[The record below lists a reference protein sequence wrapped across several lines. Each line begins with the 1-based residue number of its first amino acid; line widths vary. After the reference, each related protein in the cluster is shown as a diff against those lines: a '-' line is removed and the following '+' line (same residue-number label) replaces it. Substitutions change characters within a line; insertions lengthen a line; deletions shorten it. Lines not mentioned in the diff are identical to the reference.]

1 MVSTVS
7 VDPKANVRTN
17 ILHDYENYTY
27 NLELWALTIDGFNKL
42 YDGILPG
49 SEPDILNGAELL
61 ISNGGFSKNQN
72 RSPSFPVDFVIDNLE
87 IESIIGNRAE
97 GKGADALNI
106 KFDIIEPYSV
116 TLLERLSEV
125 VVRNGLGID
134 FKTLIYCMKIQFL
147 GYDILGIPTIIEG
160 ATKYIPFTFLN
171 MTFSIN
177 SKGAVYK
184 CQGIPQKDM
193 SLTMTDNIIP
203 FHVELEGRTV
213 GELLGAFKLSPQ
225 SGSAR
230 SDATTTP
237 SSSAVTLKNL
247 TKSLNDF
254 EDNKV
259 EQKSQK
265 FANRYYFQLD
275 PELYDAIVLDT
286 KKAEDGQRPMS
297 DISGSKGAA
306 VAAGGRQGNI
316 TFDSTQGKFN
326 AQSGTRVTDLL
337 NNILKLTDFM
347 KKQVNTTGNDT
358 TKPVTTWKIFPK
370 MKIKGYDTITNMFHR
385 EVTFVIKKYDYYGL
399 PHPNMGQKPPP
410 SGCIVKNYDYMYTGA
425 NRDVLDVQIEYKVAF
440 FEVFN
445 AMKDEMTQKANKGTG
460 EAPKKDQ
467 TIIDNSNDRSQ
478 IKPGR
483 LGVAGIGP
491 EQTSGAATV
500 DEPAIVVG
508 ELMNQLLDNAGDMI
522 RLDLKIV
529 GDPDWIQQDNVLYEV
544 SKLPSG
550 NKTLTNGSI
559 SYYDSITCFNFNFK
573 APLKDYDDTT
583 GIFDVQTAKSSATFS
598 GTYQVL
604 KVLNNFARGKFTQK
618 LDNVRVRIQDEKQV
632 QKTAAP
638 KDGAVLTTITPG
650 PDNFSLDFTKYPDTG
665 KPPR

>member
-1 MVSTVS
+1 MVDTIS

-49 SEPDILNGAELL
+49 SEPSILNGAELL
-61 ISNGGFSKNQN
+61 ISNGGFSKTQN

-116 TLLERLSEV
+116 TLLDRLSDV
-125 VVRNGLGID
+125 VVRNGMGID

-147 GYDILGIPTIIEG
+147 GYDILGIPTTIEG

-171 MTFSIN
+171 MTFSIT

-213 GELLGAFKLSPQ
+213 GELLGAFKLAPQ

-237 SSSAVTLKNL
+237 SSSSVSLKNL
-247 TKSLNDF
+247 TKSLNDY

-259 EQKSQK
+259 PKNQQY
-265 FANRYYFQLD
+265 ANRYYFQLD
-275 PELYDAIVLDT
+275 PDLYNAVVLDT

-297 DISGSKGAA
+297 DISGAKGAA

-326 AQSGTRVTDLL
+326 AQAGTRITDLL

-347 KKQVNTTGNDT
+347 KKQVNSTGNDT

-370 MKIKGYDTITNMFHR
+370 MKIKGYDKITNMFWR
-385 EVTFVIKKYDYYGL
+385 EVTYVITKYDYYGL

-410 SGCIVKNYDYMYTGA
+410 SGCIVKNYDYMYTGT
-425 NRDVLDVQIEYKVAF
+425 NRDVMDVQIEYKVAF

-445 AMKDEMTQKANKGTG
+445 ALKDELTQKANKGTG
-460 EAPKKDQ
+460 ETPSRDQ
-467 TIIDNSNDRSQ
+467 RIVDNSDDKSKA
-478 IKPGR
+478 KPGR
-483 LGVAGIGP
+483 LPVGAIAP

-500 DEPAIVVG
+500 DEQAIVVG

-522 RLDLKIV
+522 KLDLKIV
-529 GDPDWIQQDNVLYEV
+529 GDPDWIQQDNILYEV
-544 SKLPSG
+544 SKLPAG
-550 NKTLTNGSI
+550 NKTLSNGSI

-573 APLKDYDDTT
+573 APLKDYDPTS
-583 GIFDVQTAKSSATFS
+583 GIFDVQTAKSSALFS

-604 KVLNNFARGKFTQK
+604 RVLNNFSRGRFTQK

-632 QKTAAP
+632 ATNSVKN
-638 KDGAVLTTITPG
+638 DGTPVTTVTP
-650 PDNFSLDFTKYPDTG
+650 S
-665 KPPR
+665 KP

>member
-1 MVSTVS
+1 MSGSTTIS

-27 NLELWALTIDGFNKL
+27 NLELWALTKDGFNKL

-61 ISNGGFSKNQN
+61 ISNGGFSKSQN

-125 VVRNGLGID
+125 VVRNGMGID

-147 GYDILGIPTIIEG
+147 GYDILGIPTTIEG

-193 SLTMTDNIIP
+193 SLTMTDNIVP
-203 FHVELEGRTV
+203 FHIELEGRTV

-230 SDATTTP
+230 SDTTTTP
-237 SSSAVTLKNL
+237 TSSAVTLKNL

-254 EDNKV
+254 EDKKV
-259 EQKSQK
+259 SGESQK
-265 FANRYYFQLD
+265 YANRYYFQLD
-275 PELYDAIVLDT
+275 PELYDAVVLDT

-306 VAAGGRQGNI
+306 TAAGGRQGNI

-326 AQSGTRVTDLL
+326 AQSGTRITDLL
-337 NNILKLTDFM
+337 NNILKLTD
-347 KKQVNTTGNDT
+347 DE
-358 TKPVTTWKIFPK
+358 I
-370 MKIKGYDTITNMFHR
+370 
-385 EVTFVIKKYDYYGL
+385 
-399 PHPNMGQKPPP
+399 
-410 SGCIVKNYDYMYTGA
+410 A
-425 NRDVLDVQIEYKVAF
+425 QIEKENETDPV
-440 FEVFN
+440 EI
-445 AMKDEMTQKANKGTG
+445 Q
-460 EAPKKDQ
+460 
-467 TIIDNSNDRSQ
+467 
-478 IKPGR
+478 PGMP
-483 LGVAGIGP
+483 GS
-491 EQTSGAATV
+491 EQAAALSR
-500 DEPAIVVG
+500 E
-508 ELMNQLLDNAGDMI
+508 
-522 RLDLKIV
+522 
-529 GDPDWIQQDNVLYEV
+529 
-544 SKLPSG
+544 
-550 NKTLTNGSI
+550 TN
-559 SYYDSITCFNFNFK
+559 
-573 APLKDYDDTT
+573 
-583 GIFDVQTAKSSATFS
+583 
-598 GTYQVL
+598 
-604 KVLNNFARGKFTQK
+604 
-618 LDNVRVRIQDEKQV
+618 
-632 QKTAAP
+632 AAP
-638 KDGAVLTTITPG
+638 DQ
-650 PDNFSLDFTKYPDTG
+650 
-665 KPPR
+665 